1 MSILDKVV
9 AAVTPPE
16 SDEARAEARRKA
28 EAVATPGSWFA
39 QILDH
44 HREIEQRFADV
55 KAAGSAEA
63 RRAAQQELGLILT
76 AHAIA
81 EEAAIYPA
89 LAADQQVGH
98 AELAYQEQAAAKMEM
113 GLLERLDPM
122 SEDYLDKLEH
132 IRGAVAHHV
141 YSEEGT
147 WFPELADDLDPAE
160 QALVTRRY
168 GEEFA
173 RYMGVDVGSARIG

>member
-1 MSILDKVV
+1 MSIIDKVV

-16 SDEARAEARRKA
+16 SEEARVKARQDA
-28 EAVATPGSWFA
+28 EAVARPGDWLS

-44 HREIEQRFADV
+44 HRQIEALFAAV
-55 KAAGSAEA
+55 KAATTPEA
-63 RRAAQQELGLILT
+63 RRDAQKRLALILT
-76 AHAIA
+76 GHSVA

-89 LAADQQVGH
+89 LAADKQVGH
-98 AELAYQEQAAAKMEM
+98 AELAYQEQSAAKMEM

-122 SEDYLDKLEH
+122 SQDYLDKLEH

-147 WFPELADDLDPAE
+147 WFVELAKDASPEE
-160 QALVTRRY
+160 QAMITQRY
-168 GEEFA
+168 EEEFA
-173 RYMGVDVGSARIG
+173 RYAMSPV

>member
-1 MSILDKVV
+1 MSVLDKVI

-16 SDEARAEARRKA
+16 SDEARAKARARA
-28 EAVATPGSWFA
+28 EAAATPGGWLA

-44 HREIEQRFADV
+44 HREIEARFADV
-55 KAAGSAEA
+55 KAATTADA
-63 RRAAQQELGLILT
+63 RRAAQKELGLILT
-76 AHAIA
+76 AHSVA

-89 LAADQQVGH
+89 LAADKQVGH
-98 AELAYQEQAAAKMEM
+98 AELAYQEQSAAKMEM

-147 WFPELADDLDPAE
+147 WFTELAEDLDAAE
-160 QALVTRRY
+160 QALVTARY
-168 GEEFA
+168 REEFA
-173 RYMGVDVGSARIG
+173 RYMGSEA